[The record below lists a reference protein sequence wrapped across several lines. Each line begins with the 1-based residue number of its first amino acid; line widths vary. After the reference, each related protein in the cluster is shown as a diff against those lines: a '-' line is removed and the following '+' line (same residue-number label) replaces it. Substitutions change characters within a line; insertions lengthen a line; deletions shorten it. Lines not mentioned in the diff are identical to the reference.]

1 MIYRRILS
9 FTYFLLFTL
18 IMAGCAQSKKITF
31 ERDFNFEWKFSLMD
45 SLDVAYQNNFDDSNW
60 KTVQLPHDWSIE
72 SPFDSIKG
80 DGATGYLPG
89 GRGWYRKHFDMHF
102 QKNEVV
108 SVLFDGVYNRSEIWV
123 NAKKVGAQ
131 KYGYAPF
138 KFDITKYLNKNGK
151 GNIISVKV
159 NHSRSIDSRWYTGS
173 GIYRNVKLIKT
184 NKLHIPIWGTYITT
198 PEVSKSFAKV
208 HLQVALDNQY
218 STTQIADIIT
228 RIYDHNNNLVLELIN
243 ENKYLKP
250 QNQIFYQEGEIE
262 APRLWSPK
270 TPHLYK
276 AITSVYVNNEL
287 FDEHSTIFGIRRFRF
302 DPELG
307 FFLNGENIKI
317 KGVNIH
323 HDAGLVGAAVPKNVW
338 IRRLKKLKEM
348 GANAIRSAH
357 NPASQEFLDV
367 CDELGF
373 LVQDEFFDEW
383 DYPKDKRLNVWER
396 HDDYISRGLADHFRE
411 TAEKD
416 LKNTV
421 LAHRNHPSIFQWSI
435 GNEIEW
441 TYPNVKAAT
450 GYYKGDKRV
459 AQRRWAEPPN
469 TPEQIGAM
477 YKSLPSSE
485 FTIGNT
491 AQKLANWTR
500 QLDTTRFITANCII
514 PTGSFETGYTDA
526 LDVVGFS
533 YRQAIYDYAH
543 RNYPNKP
550 VMGTENWGQWHEW
563 KAALDRPFVAGVF
576 LWTGIDYLGEASGK
590 WPKKGSGSGL
600 LDLAGFE
607 KPRYHMFKSL
617 WNNEPH
623 IYISS
628 QKLKDSEYEIDS
640 KGKISYKKKEGWKF
654 KTWKWQDVN
663 EHWNYVHDEQIIVE
677 VISNIDSVEL
687 FLNDQS
693 LGMKYLSDFPDRIY
707 KWLVPFREGKLVAKN
722 QKMEA
727 TIQTALEP
735 ATILLTTD
743 KKQLN
748 SDGYDV
754 AHIIARLF
762 DKKGNPVLHSNKKI
776 TFSIQGNVRSL
787 GVDNGS
793 NTNPGP
799 YNSNTVITNNG
810 IAMLIVQ
817 SNKGAKGA
825 VKVKA
830 LGNVLSS
837 NAIELNF
844 E

>member
-1 MIYRRILS
+1 
-9 FTYFLLFTL
+9 
-18 IMAGCAQSKKITF
+18 
-31 ERDFNFEWKFSLMD
+31 
-45 SLDVAYQNNFDDSNW
+45 
-60 KTVQLPHDWSIE
+60 
-72 SPFDSIKG
+72 
-80 DGATGYLPG
+80 
-89 GRGWYRKHFDMHF
+89 
-102 QKNEVV
+102 
-108 SVLFDGVYNRSEIWV
+108 
-123 NAKKVGAQ
+123 
-131 KYGYAPF
+131 
-138 KFDITKYLNKNGK
+138 
-151 GNIISVKV
+151 
-159 NHSRSIDSRWYTGS
+159 
-173 GIYRNVKLIKT
+173 
-184 NKLHIPIWGTYITT
+184 
-198 PEVSKSFAKV
+198 
-208 HLQVALDNQY
+208 
-218 STTQIADIIT
+218 
-228 RIYDHNNNLVLELIN
+228 
-243 ENKYLKP
+243 
-250 QNQIFYQEGEIE
+250 
-262 APRLWSPK
+262 
-270 TPHLYK
+270 
-276 AITSVYVNNEL
+276 
-287 FDEHSTIFGIRRFRF
+287 
-302 DPELG
+302 
-307 FFLNGENIKI
+307 
-317 KGVNIH
+317 
-323 HDAGLVGAAVPKNVW
+323 
-338 IRRLKKLKEM
+338 
-348 GANAIRSAH
+348 
-357 NPASQEFLDV
+357 
-367 CDELGF
+367 
-373 LVQDEFFDEW
+373 
-383 DYPKDKRLNVWER
+383 
-396 HDDYISRGLADHFRE
+396 
-411 TAEKD
+411 
-416 LKNTV
+416 
-421 LAHRNHPSIFQWSI
+421 
-435 GNEIEW
+435 
-441 TYPNVKAAT
+441 
-450 GYYKGDKRV
+450 
-459 AQRRWAEPPN
+459 
-469 TPEQIGAM
+469 M

-526 LDVVGFS
+526 LDLVGFS

-550 VMGTENWGQWHEW
+550 IMGTENWGQWHEW
-563 KAALDRPFVAGVF
+563 KAALDRPFVAGIF

-617 WNNEPH
+617 WNDEPH

-640 KGKISYKKKEGWKF
+640 KGKIRYKKKEGWKF

-677 VISNIDSVEL
+677 VISNTDSVEL

-754 AHIIARLF
+754 AHIIAQLF

-793 NTNPGP
+793 NSNPGP

-810 IAMLIVQ
+810 VAMLIVQ
-817 SNKGAKGA
+817 SHKDAKGT

-830 LGNVLSS
+830 LGNTLRS
-837 NAIELNF
+837 NTIKLNF